1 MATGRERAEE
11 AMTAG
16 PERAEDAPAS
26 PSELPNEAPDPIE
39 HATPD
44 VELAQAQ
51 MAIERPELPA
61 DAAEPI
67 ERPRLSDDA
76 PDPILGGRGWPAGA
90 QAADAESGLE
100 SSFEYDDDADL
111 EPGLEPGGGGRG
123 GGPARS
129 DSENGGGDS
138 PPGDGGELALPGR
151 ALPEGRARAGNR
163 LVNFVQGSW
172 RELQRVQWPDRRQVM
187 QATGVVIGFVIVA
200 GVFLGVADAIAA
212 KVVNFILQ

>member
-51 MAIERPELPA
+51 MAIGRPELPA